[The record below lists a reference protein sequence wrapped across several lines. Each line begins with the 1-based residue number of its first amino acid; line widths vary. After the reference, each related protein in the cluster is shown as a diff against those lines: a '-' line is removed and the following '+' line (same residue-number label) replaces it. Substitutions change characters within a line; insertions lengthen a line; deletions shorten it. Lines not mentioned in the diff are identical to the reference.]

1 MMTEATSLRTR
12 KQNTLPV
19 HLRNS
24 DNNNNSN
31 NSNSTTNT
39 LTKDKT
45 LPMAPQN
52 SVLSAPTAIST
63 SPAESAK
70 KLVSSGGEDEQR
82 RRQGGDRYEKVSA
95 EDLNGALLDGALDDV
110 DDEDLD
116 GDTED
121 GILAQ
126 ENEGTPADQNQ
137 EGEEGE
143 EGELDEDGDEP
154 MERASSQDPAAEED
168 SQMESPMEDQG
179 EGSANGDIE
188 GRVVPNE
195 DDEDDEDNAT
205 PAGHSEDESEL
216 PEDEGSHEEE
226 GDEEDEDG
234 EEVEDEEDEDDDGR
248 SMTLEVK
255 KTAPSSFPQKPTLN
269 RPQLIAEEEKDSGD
283 DLSDLSEFDDTDDSD
298 DDDDHDGR
306 DTTTAT
312 TTRSSRAKAEVAS
325 TAGAGVASRPSLGG
339 RKRSLRENS
348 RETKGREDKL
358 KKEAEEEHDDD
369 YDDPRTRHSDKETES
384 EVAEDEDR
392 EEDEEAK
399 VDDEDE
405 EAEEEEDLEKKR
417 VHMDAMEALTTIEV
431 DFANLRDKMYEERM
445 LELDREVEMINAGT
459 HPELSTLMR
468 EIEDK
473 REQRLRVAKAW
484 RTHMGEIA
492 QCEFEI
498 KEYQAHCTYQ
508 SKKRVHR
515 TDLVQD
521 LGRKRRKLILELNL
535 SSDNRRKDGVVP
547 DKVALIRARKQ
558 RRAAANELRA
568 VKEHHGFPTSKKL
581 PTATNAELAED
592 FEAMGLPRPTSQPNT
607 TQHGFRNNLG
617 YEQNNMYMPQAAS
630 SPRPRGRYNW
640 PGPME
645 YSPVSGLRTEVEIYV
660 EGSRSNIDGIWYR
673 PNDPVAVLDAAIG
686 QYNAKYLHVTNDEVG
701 IQQQWPCSRRCRSV
715 DHIMLQKMDGSKT
728 RLHLNLF
735 RARKL
740 YMQPRP

>member
-12 KQNTLPV
+12 KQNTSPV
-19 HLRNS
+19 HLKNS
-24 DNNNNSN
+24 EHPPNHTSPL
-31 NSNSTTNT
+31 T
-39 LTKDKT
+39 LTKEKT
-45 LPMAPQN
+45 SPAMASQN
-52 SVLSAPTAIST
+52 SVLSAPTTAMIPPS
-63 SPAESAK
+63 SEDSARR
-70 KLVSSGGEDEQR
+70 LVSSGGEDEQR
-82 RRQGGDRYEKVSA
+82 PRRQGGDRYEKVSA

-143 EGELDEDGDEP
+143 LEEDGEEP
-154 MERASSQDPAAEED
+154 LERASSQDPAAEEED
-168 SQMESPMEDQG
+168 SQMESPMEEQR
-179 EGSANGDIE
+179 EGSPNGEHE

-195 DDEDDEDNAT
+195 DDEEDEDNAT

-216 PEDEGSHEEE
+216 PEDDGLHEEE
-226 GDEEDEDG
+226 GDEEDEEDG
-234 EEVEDEEDEDDDGR
+234 EEAEDEEEEDDDGQ
-248 SMTLEVK
+248 SMTLEVNQS
-255 KTAPSSFPQKPTLN
+255 TPSSFPQKPTLN

-298 DDDDHDGR
+298 DDEDHDGR

-312 TTRSSRAKAEVAS
+312 TTRSSRSKVEMAA
-325 TAGAGVASRPSLGG
+325 TAGAGAASRPSLGG

-348 RETKGREDKL
+348 RETKGREEKL
-358 KKEAEEEHDDD
+358 KREVEEENDED
-369 YDDPRTRHSDKETES
+369 YDDPGARHSDKETES

-399 VDDEDE
+399 VEDEDE

-445 LELDREVEMINAGT
+445 LELDKEVEMINAGT

-468 EIEDK
+468 EIKEK
-473 REQRLRVAKAW
+473 QEQRLRVAKAW

-492 QCEFEI
+492 QYEFEV

-508 SKKRVHR
+508 SKKREYR
-515 TDLVQD
+515 TDLVQE
-521 LGRKRRKLILELNL
+521 LGRKRRKLILDLNL
-535 SSDNRRKDGVVP
+535 SSDSRRKDGVVP
-547 DKVALIRARKQ
+547 DKSALVRARKQ
-558 RRAAANELRA
+558 RRAVANDLRA
-568 VKEHHGFPTSKKL
+568 VKEQHGFPTSKRL
-581 PTATNAELAED
+581 PTASNAELAED

-607 TQHGFRNNLG
+607 SQHGSRSSLG
-617 YEQNNMYMPQAAS
+617 YEQNNVYMPQVAS
-630 SPRPRGRYNW
+630 SPRPRSRLNW
-640 PGPME
+640 PGQQE
-645 YSPVSGLRTEVEIYV
+645 YSPVSGPRTEVEIYV
-660 EGSRSNIDGIWYR
+660 EGSRINIDGIWYK

-686 QYNAKYLHVTNDEVG
+686 QYNAKYLHVANDEVG
-701 IQQQWPCSRRCRSV
+701 IRQQLACPSPMSFVTIVAQ
-715 DHIMLQKMDGSKT
+715 
-728 RLHLNLF
+728 
-735 RARKL
+735 
-740 YMQPRP
+740 

>member
-1 MMTEATSLRTR
+1 MTEATSLRTR
-12 KQNTLPV
+12 KQNTLPGQ
-19 HLRNS
+19 HLKNS
-24 DNNNNSN
+24 DNNNNSQ
-31 NSNSTTNT
+31 SSTIT
-39 LTKDKT
+39 LTKEKEKA
-45 LPMAPQN
+45 LPMAPQQN
-52 SVLSAPTAIST
+52 PVLSAPTTAIST
-63 SPAESAK
+63 SSAAESAK
-70 KLVSSGGEDEQR
+70 KLVSSGNEDDSRR
-82 RRQGGDRYEKVSA
+82 RRQGGGERYEKVSV

-126 ENEGTPADQNQ
+126 ENEGETPADQNQ

-143 EGELDEDGDEP
+143 LDEEGEEP
-154 MERASSQDPAAEED
+154 LERASSQDPAAEED

-179 EGSANGDIE
+179 EGSPNGDNE

-195 DDEDDEDNAT
+195 EDEEDEDNAT

-216 PEDEGSHEEE
+216 PEDDGSHEEE
-226 GDEEDEDG
+226 GDEEDEEG
-234 EEVEDEEDEDDDGR
+234 EEAEDEEDEDDDGQ
-248 SMTLEVK
+248 SMTLEVN

-312 TTRSSRAKAEVAS
+312 ATRSSRAKAEVAS
-325 TAGAGVASRPSLGG
+325 TAGSGVASRPSLGG

-348 RETKGREDKL
+348 RETKGRDEKL
-358 KKEAEEEHDDD
+358 KREVEEENDED
-369 YDDPRTRHSDKETES
+369 YDDPHARHSDKETES

-399 VDDEDE
+399 VEDEDE
-405 EAEEEEDLEKKR
+405 EVEEEEDLEKKR

-445 LELDREVEMINAGT
+445 LELDKEVEMINAGT

-508 SKKRVHR
+508 SKKREHR
-515 TDLVQD
+515 TDMVQE
-521 LGRKRRKLILELNL
+521 LGRKRRRMILELNL
-535 SSDNRRKDGVVP
+535 SSDRVVP
-547 DKVALIRARKQ
+547 DKVALVRARKQ

-568 VKEHHGFPTSKKL
+568 VKEQHGFPTSKKL

-592 FEAMGLPRPTSQPNT
+592 FEAMGLPRPISQPNMIH
-607 TQHGFRNNLG
+607 HGSRNNLG
-617 YEQNNMYMPQAAS
+617 YEQNTMYMPQAAA
-630 SPRPRGRYNW
+630 SPRPKGRYNW
-640 PGPME
+640 PGPVE
-645 YSPVSGLRTEVEIYV
+645 YSPVSGPRTEVEIYV
-660 EGSRSNIDGIWYR
+660 EGSRSNIDGIWYK
-673 PNDPVAVLDAAIG
+673 PSDPVAVLDAAIG
-686 QYNAKYLHVTNDEVG
+686 QYNAKYLNVANDEVG
-701 IQQQWPCSRRCRSV
+701 
-715 DHIMLQKMDGSKT
+715 LL
-728 RLHLNLF
+728 RL
-735 RARKL
+735 
-740 YMQPRP
+740 